1 MEYNN
6 QKHKELDEVETNIE
20 SAKMIQNVYI
30 IHIIIAVIAILI
42 IIPFFK
48 INSKVKDKLEKN
60 IEKVNNQKEQ
70 LEKEFKEKTEVLDS
84 FKMNENLNK

>member
-20 SAKMIQNVYI
+20 SAKLIQNVYI

-70 LEKEFKEKTEVLDS
+70 LEKEFKEKKEVLDS